1 MYVSPVHQSV
11 CLFIKNIDSW
21 LSYEFPQRLCDKK
34 KYFCMWTFFRSNVI
48 LLLWCYSSTVINVYK
63 CCTHVIL
70 ASCHPVMSFLYEVI
84 NTLMSKLSNCVNYI
98 FWGSWGRSDIGNR
111 LEIVLTPAYICL
123 SCLLLLLQSLSLS
136 TNVRVRK
143 SFSPR
148 SSHIVSFIHS
158 FIAVMRIHYWQ
169 FPLTIHGI
177 HVRLNIFTYQRF
189 APVSPSVSRSDS
201 DVLIVKYQKCNRNTE
216 M

>member
-1 MYVSPVHQSV
+1 MYTNVVHMLSSPPVT
-11 CLFIKNIDSW
+11 L
-21 LSYEFPQRLCDKK
+21 
-34 KYFCMWTFFRSNVI
+34 
-48 LLLWCYSSTVINVYK
+48 
-63 CCTHVIL
+63 
-70 ASCHPVMSFLYEVI
+70 VMSFLYEVI

-98 FWGSWGRSDIGNR
+98 FLGELREDWYWQSTGNR
-111 LEIVLTPAYICL
+111 FDSGVYMSKLFVVVVVVTQFKYEC
-123 SCLLLLLQSLSLS
+123 S
-136 TNVRVRK
+136 RRK

-177 HVRLNIFTYQRF
+177 HVLLNIFTYQRF